1 MFVDVADGKLFAL
14 RHGDRTKQTIVGIGG
29 FVGSSE
35 LWAEPFAQL
44 SDRWSTIAYDHR
56 GTGASFAST
65 SSITFDNL
73 VDDLFAV
80 MDAFGVERGVIAA
93 ESSGALTA
101 LTAALTR
108 PDRVS
113 HLVIVDGLY
122 DTEPPSGADLSDW
135 QQYLLTS
142 YEAWVAQFVADCTP
156 EPDSEHLR
164 AWGRKILVRVTPEDA
179 VALSNAVPVVGI
191 RRRLGEVEQPTLV
204 IHGRLDALVP
214 VEQAEQLATSIPI
227 SELTIFEDTGHVPS
241 VTRPNQV
248 ADAIATFLATH

>member
-14 RHGDRTKQTIVGIGG
+14 RHGDRSKQTIIGIGG

-56 GTGASFAST
+56 GTGASIAST

-73 VDDLFAV
+73 IGDLFAV

-101 LTAALTR
+101 LTAALAR
-108 PDRVS
+108 PGRVS

-122 DTEPPSGADLSDW
+122 DREASSGADLSDW

-142 YEAWVAQFVADCTP
+142 YEAWVKQFVADCIP
-156 EPDSEHLR
+156 EPDSEHVR
-164 AWGRKILVRVTPEDA
+164 KWGNKILGRVAPEDA
-179 VALSNAVPVVGI
+179 VALSNAAPVVGI
-191 RRRLGEVEQPTLV
+191 RPRLGEIDQPTLV

-214 VEQAEQLATSIPI
+214 VEHAEQLAASIPI
-227 SELTIFEDTGHVPS
+227 SELRIFEDAGHVPS
-241 VTRPNQV
+241 LTRPTQV
-248 ADAIATFLATH
+248 ADAVAAFLTAY